1 MKKLIYLIALLAAT
15 SAAEA
20 QVIKE
25 INSTVTKHCFND
37 KDAAIYAKAE
47 KFIEEESIFFCNTKI
62 NKYLCIVKKFHR
74 KEITPAYT

>member
-37 KDAAIYAKAE
+37 KDAAIMPRRRSLLKKKAT
-47 KFIEEESIFFCNTKI
+47 I
-62 NKYLCIVKKFHR
+62 
-74 KEITPAYT
+74 